1 MITLKYDIKIKKDVI
16 IADLDRIIN
25 QIFKLLPLR
34 EEGGDW
40 QSPLRNLIIE
50 VAGLDELL
58 LESVDFF
65 SLLCTMEALLG
76 LTSEDDFFAFR
87 RTIFECLNILSEV
100 KKCLL

>member
-1 MITLKYDIKIKKDVI
+1 MITLKYDIKIKKNVI

-58 LESVDFF
+58 LESIDFF
-65 SLLCTMEALLG
+65 SLLCKMEALLG

>member
-1 MITLKYDIKIKKDVI
+1 MVTLKYDIKIKKDVI

-65 SLLCTMEALLG
+65 SLLCKMEALLG

>member
-1 MITLKYDIKIKKDVI
+1 MIKLKYNIMINKDVVL
-16 IADLDRIIN
+16 ADLERITN
-25 QIFKLLPLR
+25 QIFKLLPIR

-40 QSPLRNLIIE
+40 QSPLRNLLIE
-50 VAGLDELL
+50 LAGLDELL

-65 SLLCTMEALLG
+65 SLLCKMEALLG
-76 LTSEDDFFAFR
+76 LTSDDDFFAFR

>member
-1 MITLKYDIKIKKDVI
+1 MIKLKYDIIVNKEVVI
-16 IADLDRIIN
+16 SDIDRIIN

-50 VAGLDELL
+50 VAGLDSLL

-65 SLLCTMEALLG
+65 SLLCKMEALLG

>member
-58 LESVDFF
+58 LESIDFF
-65 SLLCTMEALLG
+65 SLLCKMEALLG

>member
-1 MITLKYDIKIKKDVI
+1 MTLKYDIEIKDRVLLE
-16 IADLDRIIN
+16 DLERITN
-25 QIFKLLPLR
+25 QVFKLLPLR

-40 QSPLRNLIIE
+40 KSPLRNLLIE
-50 VAGLDELL
+50 LAGLDELL

-65 SLLCTMEALLG
+65 SLLCKMEALLS

-100 KKCLL
+100 KKCLA

>member
-1 MITLKYDIKIKKDVI
+1 MITLKYDIKIKTDVI

-50 VAGLDELL
+50 VAGMDELL

-65 SLLCTMEALLG
+65 SLLCKMEALLG

>member
-1 MITLKYDIKIKKDVI
+1 MIILKYDIKIKKDVV

-65 SLLCTMEALLG
+65 SLLCKMEALLG

>member
-1 MITLKYDIKIKKDVI
+1 MITLKYDIKIKKDIV

-65 SLLCTMEALLG
+65 SLLCKMEALLG

>member
-1 MITLKYDIKIKKDVI
+1 MVLKYDIEISNEAI
-16 IADLDRIIN
+16 SNTLDRLTN
-25 QIFKLLPLR
+25 QIFKLLPIR

-40 QSPLRNLIIE
+40 QSPLRNLLIE
-50 VAGLDELL
+50 LAGLDELL

-65 SLLCTMEALLG
+65 SLLCKMEALLG